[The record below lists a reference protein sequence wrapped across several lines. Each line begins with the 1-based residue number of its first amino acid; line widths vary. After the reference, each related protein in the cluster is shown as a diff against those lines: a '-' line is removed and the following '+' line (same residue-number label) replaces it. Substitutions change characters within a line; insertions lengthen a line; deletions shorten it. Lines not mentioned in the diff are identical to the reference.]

1 MAQKEPPEK
10 RFLLSALFM
19 LDNTID
25 QSVCLCFF
33 SSHIIIAVCVFF
45 HYFVRLAS
53 VLCQNFIQCPFGLG
67 NVICYNLDLSCLT
80 LGTA

>member
-45 HYFVRLAS
+45 HYFVRLS
-53 VLCQNFIQCPFGLG
+53 CVFCQDLIQSPFRLG
-67 NVICYNLDLSCLT
+67 NVISHDLNLGCLT
-80 LGTA
+80 LCSA

>member
-33 SSHIIIAVCVFF
+33 SSHIIVAVCVFF
-45 HYFVRLAS
+45 HYFIRLS
-53 VLCQNFIQCPFGLG
+53 CVFCQDLIQCTLGLCDMVC
-67 NVICYNLDLSCLT
+67 NDLDLGCLT
-80 LGTA
+80 LCTA